1 MDDLQYRLSADAGH
15 FCRKEVKHMAKV
27 KTKFI
32 CQQCGYESAKWWGI
46 CPQCNAGGSMVEEV
60 YTPKEE
66 KRVRTAASHVSKS
79 VSLND
84 VDGSDVDRIS
94 TKIGEFDR
102 VLGGGIVK
110 GSLVL
115 IGGDPGIGK
124 STLLLQLAHNLAGE
138 QSVLYVSG
146 EESKQQLKLRSSR
159 LFKKQ
164 SDIMVMSETRLDTIE
179 DELLSTLPDIVII
192 DSIQTVNSRELTS
205 VAGSVSQVREATG
218 RLMNIAKSTGIS
230 IFIVGHVTKEG
241 AIAGPRVL
249 EHLVDTV
256 LYFEGERYNAYRM
269 IRAVKNRFGSTNELG
284 VFEMTDKGL
293 LEVDNPSKI
302 LLSEHS
308 MGSPGT
314 AIVCTMEGTR
324 PMLVEIQALV
334 APTTFAVPRRTATGL
349 DYNRLNMLLAVLERR
364 AGYRIQNHDVY
375 VNLTGGIKIYEPS
388 LDMGIIC
395 AVASSF
401 ANKEVRPHTAFF
413 GEVGLTGEI
422 RAVSF
427 AEKRVT
433 EALKLGFNEIIMP
446 ISSVKD
452 IKKPDGIKLTGVKN
466 IQGALAA
473 AF

>member
-1 MDDLQYRLSADAGH
+1 
-15 FCRKEVKHMAKV
+15 MAKI

-46 CPQCNAGGSMVEEV
+46 CPQCNSGGSMVEEV

-66 KRVRTAASHVSKS
+66 KRVKNALSHVSKS
-79 VSLND
+79 IMLKD

-94 TKIGEFDR
+94 TKISEFDR

-138 QSVLYVSG
+138 QSVLYISG
-146 EESKQQLKLRSSR
+146 EESKQQLKLRASR

-164 SDIMVMSETRLDTIE
+164 SDIMVMSETRMDTIE
-179 DELLSTLPDIVII
+179 DELLSSMPDIVII
-192 DSIQTVNSRELTS
+192 DSIQTVNSPELTS
-205 VAGSVSQVREATG
+205 VSGSVSQVREATG
-218 RLMNIAKSTGIS
+218 RLMNIAKSTGIC

-241 AIAGPRVL
+241 TIAGPRVL

-284 VFEMTDKGL
+284 MFEMTDKGL

-364 AGYRIQNHDVY
+364 AGFRIQNHDVY

-401 ANKEVRPHTAFF
+401 SNKEVKPHTAFF

-427 AEKRVT
+427 AEKRVA

-446 ISSVKD
+446 TGSIKD
-452 IKKPDGIKLTGVKN
+452 IKKSEGIKLTGVKN
-466 IQGALAA
+466 IKDVLAA

>member
-1 MDDLQYRLSADAGH
+1 
-15 FCRKEVKHMAKV
+15 MAKV

-60 YTPKEE
+60 YNQKEE
-66 KRVRTAASHVSKS
+66 KRVKSALSHVSKS
-79 VSLND
+79 MMLKD

-138 QSVLYVSG
+138 QSLLYISG
-146 EESKQQLKLRSSR
+146 EESKQQLKLRASR

-164 SDIMVMSETRLDTIE
+164 SDIMVMSETRMDTIE
-179 DELLSTLPDIVII
+179 DELLSSMPDIVII
-192 DSIQTVNSRELTS
+192 DSIQTVNSPELTS
-205 VAGSVSQVREATG
+205 VSGSVSQVREATG

-284 VFEMTDKGL
+284 MFEMTDKGL

-364 AGYRIQNHDVY
+364 AGFRIQNHDVY

-388 LDMGIIC
+388 LDMGILC

-401 ANKEVRPHTAFF
+401 SNKEVKTNTAFF

-427 AEKRVT
+427 AEKRVA
-433 EALKLGFNEIIMP
+433 EALKLGFKEIIMP
-446 ISSVKD
+446 LSSVKD
-452 IKKPDGIKLTGVKN
+452 IKKPEGIKLTGVKN
-466 IQGALAA
+466 IKDALSA